1 MLPSSGV
8 AASPHPF
15 APVPYRVVE
24 VAPETKDTSTMHL
37 APFDGGEVPA
47 FAPGQFNM
55 LYAFG
60 VGEVAISISGR
71 SDHHDRL
78 VHTVRAIGAV
88 TNALAGAR
96 PGQVVGVR
104 GPYGSGW
111 PFARARGGDVVVVA
125 GGVGLAPLRPLVYEL
140 YANRAKYDR
149 VEIIYGSR
157 TPRDLLYYAELQ
169 DWRKRNDT
177 RFQVTVDSAG
187 REWYGDVGVAT
198 TRLPDTRFDP
208 ARTTAF
214 VCGPEIMMRLT
225 AQALVARGIPESSVF
240 LSMERNMKCAV
251 AQCGHC
257 QLGPDFLC
265 REGPVL
271 SYDHLK
277 PFLATREL

>member
-1 MLPSSGV
+1 MPPSTG
-8 AASPHPF
+8 AAAPGHPL
-15 APVPYRVVE
+15 APAPYRILDIG
-24 VAPETKDTSTMHL
+24 PETKDTWTMQL
-37 APFDGGEVPA
+37 APVDGGEVPP

-60 VGEVAISISGR
+60 VGEVAISISGA
-71 SDHHDRL
+71 SDRRDRL
-78 VHTVRAIGAV
+78 VHTVREVGRVTGAL
-88 TNALAGAR
+88 TGLTRGR
-96 PGQVVGVR
+96 VVGVR
-104 GPYGSGW
+104 GPYGTGW
-111 PFARARGGDVVVVA
+111 PLERARGGDVVVVA
-125 GGVGLAPLRPLVYEL
+125 GGVGLAPLRPVVYEL
-140 YANRAKYDR
+140 LRERRRYDR
-149 VEIIYGSR
+149 VEIVYGSR
-157 TPRDLLYYAELQ
+157 TPRDLLYYEEIQ
-169 DWRKRNDT
+169 GWRERTDT

-198 TRLPDTRFDP
+198 TRLPDARFDP

-225 AQALVARGIPESSVF
+225 AQALVARGIPESSIF

-257 QLGPDFLC
+257 QFGPDFLC

-271 SYDHLK
+271 SYEHLR